1 MEKHPGQV
9 RFPSTEGSTPPSEMF
24 ATVIRDLEQQQHAIA
39 EIQRQ
44 TAKTRSDKAW
54 EIGLKALVPLV
65 LGIASWAGIQSSRIQ
80 HNHERLSLLEATRF
94 TAADA
99 HKLAA
104 EIRLQMQT
112 PPVWMQANLDR
123 LEVKLDRVTEA
134 IVQMGNRLVKVEA
147 ERGK

>member
-1 MEKHPGQV
+1 
-9 RFPSTEGSTPPSEMF
+9 MF
-24 ATVIRDLEQQQHAIA
+24 ATVIRDLENQQQAIA

-54 EIGLKALVPLV
+54 EIGLKALVPV
-65 LGIASWAGIQSSRIQ
+65 VIAVASWLGIQSSRIQ
-80 HNHERLSLLEATRF
+80 YNHERLNLLEATRF

-99 HKLAA
+99 HQLAA
-104 EIRLQMQT
+104 EMRAQMQT

-134 IVQMGNRLVKVEA
+134 IIQLGNRMTKVEA